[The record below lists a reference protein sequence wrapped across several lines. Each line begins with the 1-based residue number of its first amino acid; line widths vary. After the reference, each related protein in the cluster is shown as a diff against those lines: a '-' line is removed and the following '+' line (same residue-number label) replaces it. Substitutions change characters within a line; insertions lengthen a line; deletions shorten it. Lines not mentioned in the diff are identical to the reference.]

1 MSMLSV
7 LRFIGILLTLTRVGG
22 FQPTLATEVFS
33 EPVVS
38 HHLQWSADEQ
48 LDFRYRFLKKIKVE
62 TLKYATPETGMFN
75 HHPFLTKFEDN
86 LFACWDTQ
94 VRDENTSGQHGV
106 YCFSSDQGRKWTTPR
121 TLFPPLAP
129 NIPASE
135 TIEPGAFQTSQGFC
149 EIDNELFAISVVDI
163 DSKDKIFRFNEV
175 SRKRVGLL
183 ARKVFVDGSLGDIF
197 WVSGGL
203 HTRTHD
209 LPKFAKGQETLIK
222 KINTYLGQPAN
233 LPQLIFGPKIH
244 PDSDDNHRM
253 TEPSPPWQ
261 LDDGTWVRLFR
272 DAGSAIATSRADV
285 EATKSRR
292 NYVTFS
298 ADHGAHWS
306 VPIRT
311 DFPDACARSNSGRL
325 PSGIFYVINNVLPM
339 SPKHGGRSMLAIS
352 LSDDGLIFDRCAVI
366 RFIAPRLRQKGKAKG
381 NGYAYPHSVVMGK
394 KLWLIYSVNKEDIEI
409 CQLSIEELKSL

>member
-1 MSMLSV
+1 MLSV
-7 LRFIGILLTLTRVGG
+7 LRFIGILLALTRVVTV
-22 FQPTLATEVFS
+22 QPALATDVLS
-33 EPVVS
+33 DPVAT
-38 HHLQWSADEQ
+38 HHLQWSANKQ
-48 LDFRYRFLKKIKVE
+48 HDFRYRFLKKIKVK
-62 TLKYATPETGMFN
+62 TLKHATPATGMFN
-75 HHPFLTKFEDN
+75 HHPYLAKIENN
-86 LFACWDTQ
+86 LYACWDTQ

-106 YCFSSDQGRKWTTPR
+106 FCFSRNQGRTWTVPR

-149 EIDNELFAISVVDI
+149 EIDNELFAISIVDI
-163 DSKDKIFRFNEV
+163 DSKEKFFRFNEV
-175 SRKRVGLL
+175 SRTRVGLL

-209 LPKFAKGQETLIK
+209 LPTFAKGPKKLIE
-222 KINTYLGQPAN
+222 KIDTHLSQPAN
-233 LPQLIFGPKIH
+233 LLQLIFGPKIH

-298 ADHGAHWS
+298 ADNGTHWS

-325 PSGIFYVINNVLPM
+325 PNGIFYVINNVLPM
-339 SPKHGGRSMLAIS
+339 SPKNGGRSMLAIS
-352 LSDDGLIFDRCAVI
+352 LSDDGLNFDRCAVI
-366 RFIAPRLRQKGKAKG
+366 RFISPRLRQKGKAKG
-381 NGYAYPHSVVMGK
+381 HGYAYPHSVVMGDD
-394 KLWLIYSVNKEDIEI
+394 LWLIYSVNKEDIEV
-409 CQLSIEELKSL
+409 CQLSIEEIESL

>member
-75 HHPFLTKFEDN
+75 HHPYLAKFENN

-106 YCFSSDQGRKWTTPR
+106 FCFSSDQGRTWTTPR

-197 WVSGGL
+197 WVSGSL

-209 LPKFAKGQETLIK
+209 LPNFAKGQETLVK
-222 KINTYLGQPAN
+222 KINAHLNQPDN

-325 PSGIFYVINNVLPM
+325 PSGIFYVINNVLLM

>member
-1 MSMLSV
+1 MLSV
-7 LRFIGILLTLTRVGG
+7 LRFIGILLSLTRVGV
-22 FQPTLATEVFS
+22 FQPTLAEAVLL
-33 EPVVS
+33 EPAVS
-38 HHLQWSADEQ
+38 HHLQWSANTNY
-48 LDFRYRFLKKIKVE
+48 DFSYHLLKKIKVE
-62 TLKYATPETGMFN
+62 TLKYATPATGMFN
-75 HHPFLTKFEDN
+75 HHPYLTKLKNN

-94 VRDENTSGQHGV
+94 LHDENTSGQHGV
-106 YCFSSDQGRKWTTPR
+106 FCFSSDQGRTWTAPR

-149 EIDNELFAISVVDI
+149 EIDNELFAISIVDI
-163 DSKDKIFRFNEV
+163 NSSDKIFRFNKV
-175 SRKRVGLL
+175 SRLRVGLL
-183 ARKVFVDGSLGDIF
+183 ACKVFVDGSLGDIF

-209 LPKFAKGQETLIK
+209 LQNIAKGQENLIK
-222 KINTYLGQPAN
+222 KINTHLSKPAN
-233 LPQLIFGPKIH
+233 LLQLIFGPKIH

-311 DFPDACARSNSGRL
+311 EFPDACARSNSGRL

-352 LSDDGLIFDRCAVI
+352 LSNDGLIFDRCAVI

-409 CQLSIEELKSL
+409 CHLSITEIESL

>member
-22 FQPTLATEVFS
+22 FQPTLATEVFT

-62 TLKYATPETGMFN
+62 TLKYATPDTGMFN
-75 HHPFLTKFEDN
+75 HHPYLAKFENN

-106 YCFSSDQGRKWTTPR
+106 FCFSSDQGRTWTAPR

-149 EIDNELFAISVVDI
+149 EIDNELFAISIVDG

-175 SRKRVGLL
+175 SRKRIGLL

-203 HTRTHD
+203 HTRTYG
-209 LPKFAKGQETLIK
+209 LPNFAKGHENLIK
-222 KINTYLGQPAN
+222 KINTHLSEPAN
-233 LPQLIFGPKIH
+233 LLQLIFGPKVH

-325 PSGIFYVINNVLPM
+325 PSGIFYVINNILPM

-381 NGYAYPHSVVMGK
+381 SGYAYPH
-394 KLWLIYSVNKEDIEI
+394 
-409 CQLSIEELKSL
+409 

>member
-38 HHLQWSADEQ
+38 HHLQWSADER

-62 TLKYATPETGMFN
+62 TLKYATPDTGMFN
-75 HHPFLTKFEDN
+75 HHPYLAKFENN

-106 YCFSSDQGRKWTTPR
+106 FCFSSDQGRTWTTPR

-149 EIDNELFAISVVDI
+149 EINNELFAISVVDI

-197 WVSGGL
+197 WVSGSL

-209 LPKFAKGQETLIK
+209 LPNFAKGQETLVK
-222 KINTYLGQPAN
+222 KINTYLGQPAH

>member
-38 HHLQWSADEQ
+38 HHLQWSADER

-62 TLKYATPETGMFN
+62 TLKYATPDTGMFN
-75 HHPFLTKFEDN
+75 HHPYLAKFENN

-106 YCFSSDQGRKWTTPR
+106 FCFSSDQGRTWTTPR

-149 EIDNELFAISVVDI
+149 EINNELFAISVVDI

-209 LPKFAKGQETLIK
+209 LPNFAKGQETLIK
-222 KINTYLGQPAN
+222 KINTYLGQPAH

>member
-62 TLKYATPETGMFN
+62 TLKYATPDTGMFN
-75 HHPFLTKFEDN
+75 HHPYLAKFENN

-106 YCFSSDQGRKWTTPR
+106 FCFSSDQGQTWTAPR

-135 TIEPGAFQTSQGFC
+135 TIKPGAFQTSQGFC

-163 DSKDKIFRFNEV
+163 DLKDKIFRFNEV

-203 HTRTHD
+203 HTRIYD
-209 LPKFAKGQETLIK
+209 LPNFAKGQETLIK

-244 PDSDDNHRM
+244 PDSDDKHRM

-272 DAGSAIATSRADV
+272 DAGSTIATSRADV

-352 LSDDGLIFDRCAVI
+352 LSDDGLNFDRCAVI
-366 RFIAPRLRQKGKAKG
+366 RFIAPPLRQKGKAKG
-381 NGYAYPHSVVMGK
+381 NGYAYPHSVVMAK